1 MKIGIPTET
10 LNNEPRVAA
19 TPDSVRKLT
28 ALGASCLVQSGAG
41 KSSYYLDEEYKE
53 AGASITDREGAF
65 GCEVVFKVRGPDA
78 GEIALMSRGS
88 LLVSHID
95 LHDGG
100 DALKALAGAGI
111 DAIAMEKIP
120 RISRAQSMDALSSQA
135 NIAGYRAVIT
145 AANLYGRFFPL
156 MMTAAG
162 SAKPA
167 RVYVIGAGVAG
178 LQAIATAKR
187 LGAQVYGY
195 DIRPEVSEQIESL
208 GGKFVTLDIGESG
221 SGEGGY
227 AKELSEEGQ
236 ARQMELLT
244 EELKKADVIITTAQ
258 IPGRPAPVLVTED
271 AVKGMREGSIIVDL
285 AAGSGGNCPLSEADQ
300 TVTKHGVTIC
310 GETNLPGVMP
320 ADASSFYARNLL
332 NLSSILFVKEED
344 GDSISL
350 APLLEDEIT
359 EGALVTHNGE
369 VRQANV

>member
-1 MKIGIPTET
+1 MKIGIPTEV
-10 LNNEPRVAA
+10 LPNEPRVAA
-19 TPDSVRKLT
+19 TPDSVRKLI

-41 KSSYYLDEEYKE
+41 AEAYYLDEEYQE
-53 AGASITDREGAF
+53 AGATITDREGAF
-65 GCEVVFKVRGPDA
+65 ACDVVFKVRGPETA
-78 GEIALMSRGS
+78 EISLMKQGS

-95 LHDGG
+95 MHDGG
-100 DALKALAGAGI
+100 GALKALADAGI
-111 DAIAMEKIP
+111 NAIAMEKIP

-167 RVYVIGAGVAG
+167 RIYVIGAGVAG

-187 LGAQVYGY
+187 LGARVYGY
-195 DIRPEVSEQIESL
+195 DIRPEVSEQVESL
-208 GGKFVTLDIGESG
+208 GAKFVTLDIGESD

-227 AKELSEEGQ
+227 AKELSEEGK
-236 ARQMELLT
+236 AKQMELLT
-244 EELKKADVIITTAQ
+244 EELKKADIIITTAQ
-258 IPGRPAPVLVTED
+258 IPGRRAPVLVTGD
-271 AVKGMREGSIIVDL
+271 AVMGMRVGSVIVDL

-310 GETNLPGVMP
+310 GETNLPGSMP
-320 ADASSFYARNLL
+320 ADSSAFYARNLS
-332 NLSSILFVKEED
+332 NLSAILFVREEGGD
-344 GDSISL
+344 GASL

-359 EGALVTHNGE
+359 EGALVTLDGE
-369 VRQANV
+369 VRSS

>member
-1 MKIGIPTET
+1 MNIGIPLET
-10 LNNEPRVAA
+10 HSNEPRVAA
-19 TPDSVRKLT
+19 TPDSVRRLT
-28 ALGASCLVQSGAG
+28 ALGVECHVESGAG
-41 KSSYYLDEEYKE
+41 NSASYLDEEYKD
-53 AGASITDREGAF
+53 AGATITDRSSAF

-78 GEIALMSRGS
+78 DEIKLMNQGS

-100 DALKALAGAGI
+100 TALDALAAAGI

-145 AANLYGRFFPL
+145 AVNLYGRFFPL

-167 RVYVIGAGVAG
+167 KVYVIGAGVAG

-187 LGAQVYGY
+187 LGAQVFGY

-208 GGKFVTLDIGESG
+208 GAKFVTLDIGESG
-221 SGEGGY
+221 AGEGGY
-227 AKELSEEGQ
+227 AKELSEEGKEK
-236 ARQMELLT
+236 QMQLLT
-244 EELKKADVIITTAQ
+244 EELKKADIIITTAQ

-300 TVTKHGVTIC
+300 TVTKHGVTLV
-310 GETNLPGVMP
+310 GETNLPGAMP
-320 ADASSFYARNLL
+320 ADASSFYARNLV
-332 NLSSILFVKEED
+332 NLSAILFVKDEES
-344 GDSISL
+344 GATSL

-359 EGALVTHNGE
+359 DGALVTHDGK
-369 VRQANV
+369 VRQPGS